1 MDVFMG
7 LKEVRGGWKDAKGM
21 KKRFKETNTSLAD
34 DKQTESE

>member
-1 MDVFMG
+1 MG
-7 LKEVRGGWKDAKGM
+7 LKEERRGGKDAKRM